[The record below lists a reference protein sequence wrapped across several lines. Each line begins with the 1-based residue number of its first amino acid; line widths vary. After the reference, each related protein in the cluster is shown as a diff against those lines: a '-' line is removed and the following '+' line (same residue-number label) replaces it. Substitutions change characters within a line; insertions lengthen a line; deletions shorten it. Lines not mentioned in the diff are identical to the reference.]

1 MSNFEPKNRPEDNG
15 GLTHLDID
23 ITSAIGKD
31 GYDPNSVIIAAQEG
45 QLAALLP
52 VDGLASDISGE
63 PAVLYRTGE
72 IRLQLTPAE
81 LQRMTLHTLE
91 PHELFAL
98 LDKYGEFFEIDQS
111 FYDYTN
117 GNLMQPNVPS
127 TRA

>member
-1 MSNFEPKNRPEDNG
+1 MSNFEPKNRPDDNG

-31 GYDPNSVIIAAQEG
+31 SYDPSTVIIAAQEG

-81 LQRMTLHTLE
+81 LQRLTLHALE

-98 LDKYGEFFEIDQS
+98 LGKYGEFFEIDQS
-111 FYDYTN
+111 FYDYSN
-117 GNLMQPNVPS
+117 GNLMQSNAPS
-127 TRA
+127 PRA

>member
-1 MSNFEPKNRPEDNG
+1 MKQYAIKNRPENDG

-31 GYDPNSVIIAAQEG
+31 RYDPNTVIMAAQDG
-45 QLAALLP
+45 HLAALLP
-52 VDGLASDISGE
+52 VDGLMSDISGE

-91 PHELFAL
+91 PHEALAL
-98 LDKYGEFFEIDQS
+98 LEMYGEFFEVDEG
-111 FYDYTN
+111 FYDTST
-117 GNLMQPNVPS
+117 GAQMQPNA
-127 TRA
+127 R